1 VAATTDTT
9 YNSGTTAPALEVVEA
24 DPEAWMRKK
33 DLERYQKRL
42 QAKRSDVL
50 ARVRAARDTEQE
62 SNDEEAPDL
71 GDRALSTMSRDL
83 MYELTGTER
92 DLLRR
97 IDAALDRIGAG
108 TYGLCQNCG
117 EKVHD
122 ARLEALPWA
131 RHCIDCQEL
140 QDRGE
145 L

>member
-1 VAATTDTT
+1 
-9 YNSGTTAPALEVVEA
+9 
-24 DPEAWMRKK
+24 MRKK
-33 DLERYQKRL
+33 DLERYRNRL
-42 QAKRSDVL
+42 QAKRTDVL
-50 ARVRAARDTEQE
+50 SRVQAARDSEQD
-62 SNDEEAPDL
+62 SNEDEAPDL
-71 GDRALSTMSRDL
+71 GDRALSTMTRDL

-97 IDAALDRIGAG
+97 IDAALGRIDAG
-108 TYGLCQNCG
+108 TFGECQNCG
-117 EKVHD
+117 KKVHD